1 VAVSAALA
9 TIWPLSLMPVR
20 PEVSIDA
27 EVLGLLGMLLMLA
40 TWRSR
45 HWAGLTD
52 QQVTSLLTARL
63 RPLLRDQP
71 ATPATKV
78 L

>member
-1 VAVSAALA
+1 MLTRAFEQAAGQR
-9 TIWPLSLMPVR
+9 R
-20 PEVSIDA
+20 PEVNIDA

-45 HWAGLTD
+45 HWADLTD
-52 QQVTSLLTARL
+52 QQITSLLTARPQ
-63 RPLLRDQP
+63 PLLRAQP
-71 ATPATKV
+71 AAPATTV